1 MKKIIN
7 SGVSII
13 LVVLLAFGTLAL
25 SCSAEGFGAPPGGGM
40 GGGDLARFGRKL
52 VAFKYHSNKKR

>member
-40 GGGDLARFGRKL
+40 GGGDSSLRAEARRFQI
-52 VAFKYHSNKKR
+52 SQ